1 MDKKIDSDAK
11 PTFKSVTTPRPH
23 RVIVRF
29 CDASEPDEE
38 ERQGGRS
45 LILTGGS
52 SGIGKAAVQLFAQKG
67 YNVFELSR
75 HGESREG
82 ITHIDCDVT
91 KPEDCKAAVEK
102 VVEQAGKIDVLISN
116 AGMGISGSI
125 EFTDINDAKRQMD
138 VNFFGAVN
146 ITQAVLPYMRE
157 QKGGRIIFVSSV
169 AAIFAIPYQSFY
181 SASKFAINAF
191 AMSLKN
197 EVKDF
202 GISVCCLLPGDVK
215 TGFTDA
221 RKKNPV
227 GGDIYTHMNKAIES
241 MEKDE
246 RNGILPE
253 TMAKRL
259 LKLAESKSP
268 APFNTLGLIYHT
280 FMFLNRIVPTRFAYW
295 IVGKM
300 Y

>member
-1 MDKKIDSDAK
+1 MKI
-11 PTFKSVTTPRPH
+11 
-23 RVIVRF
+23 
-29 CDASEPDEE
+29 
-38 ERQGGRS
+38 
-45 LILTGGS
+45 LLLTGGS
-52 SGIGKAAVQLFAQKG
+52 SGIGKATVELFAQKG
-67 YNVFELSR
+67 YKVYELSR

-91 KPEDCKAAVEK
+91 RPEDCKSAVET
-102 VVEQAGKIDVLISN
+102 VIAQEGKIDVLISN

-125 EFTDINDAKRQMD
+125 EFTNIDDARRQMD

-157 QKGGRIIFVSSV
+157 AKGGRIIFVSSV

-215 TGFTDA
+215 TGFTDS
-221 RKKNPV
+221 RKKNPA
-227 GGDIYTHMNKAIES
+227 GAEIYTHMNKAIAS

-246 RNGILPE
+246 TNGIAPE
-253 TMAKRL
+253 TMARRL
-259 LKLAESKSP
+259 LRLAEQKSP
-268 APFNTLGLIYHT
+268 SPFNTLGLIYHT
-280 FMFLNRIVPTRFAYW
+280 FMFLNRIVPTRLAYW